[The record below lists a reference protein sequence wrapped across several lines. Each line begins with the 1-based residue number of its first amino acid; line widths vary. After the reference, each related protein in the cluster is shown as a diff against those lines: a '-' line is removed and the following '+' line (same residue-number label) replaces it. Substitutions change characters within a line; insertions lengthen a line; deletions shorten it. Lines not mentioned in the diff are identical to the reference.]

1 MCVCNTLCAQC
12 CSVSVYA
19 MCVHVC
25 NVSTVCVLCMCALC
39 AQFVCLYSVCVC
51 CVSALWAVS
60 APCIFVCLCVYS
72 VSMSA
77 VCAHCVRA
85 VCAVSLSV
93 CDCPSASHGYLQSS
107 PPVLTTNLSSCEKR
121 MLVTCAE
128 CPKYRL
134 CLAYGTGEQLRDG
147 TRHSSVP
154 AASLTPKPF
163 CSLGAACGCT
173 TLFRCCRSFLRM
185 NHTGWVLQHRVLRG
199 LGKAKAAFQK
209 VKVKQALTNFSMH
222 GKSNSLT
229 SPKSSPVTMFR
240 PAWVTQA
247 QLTSALSA
255 FRGQIPMTSS
265 PRMLFQNQG
274 K

>member
-1 MCVCNTLCAQC
+1 MYCACVHCVHSLCVCI
-12 CSVSVYA
+12 
-19 MCVHVC
+19 
-25 NVSTVCVLCMCALC
+25 
-39 AQFVCLYSVCVC
+39 VCVC
-51 CVSALWAVS
+51 AVCLLCGQCLHRVSLCVSVCTLY
-60 APCIFVCLCVYS
+60 PCLLCVHTVYVQCVWDVRVGDIS
-72 VSMSA
+72 V
-77 VCAHCVRA
+77 
-85 VCAVSLSV
+85 AVSLSV